1 MYSHKKLFQYKS
13 IKALALGLTTCILTL
28 SQSFPSLAVTA
39 EERVAAHRAMTVQ
52 TNEISNWPT
61 GPVVSAEA
69 AILMEAETGAILYA
83 KNIHQQEYPAS
94 TTKILTCLI
103 AAERCQLDEWV
114 TFSHD
119 AVFDTPYD
127 SNHIAMDVDE
137 KLTMED
143 CLNAILIRS
152 ANEVAYAVGEHI
164 AGTGSWE
171 DFGAI
176 MNERARELGALNSNF
191 INPNGLPHED
201 HYTTAYDL
209 AMIGRAFFENELL
222 CKISTTK
229 QLRIEPTEYQPDLK
243 VENSSNQ
250 MLPGRKYAYEYL
262 IGAKTGY
269 TNAARSSLVT
279 CAEKDGMKLIC
290 VVLRDESPYQ
300 YEDTIALFNYG
311 FNNFDKVNV
320 SQLETK
326 YDIDNSLF
334 YTENAIFGSSKP
346 LLALN
351 TRDCIV
357 LPKTIDFGDVTSTL
371 SYETDSS
378 NQVAVITYTYQDTFI
393 GSASIDFLRNTGSSY
408 DFEAVTEDLPENVTP
423 EDSREDNPTDSP
435 QEDHSFIYI
444 NWLFILAG
452 SAVIVVVA
460 VMILLV
466 RAYLSH
472 FHFGLPQLL
481 SHSLGRNKD
490 NWSHFSKSRSS
501 SERRLN
507 AKRKAEIKRAKARQ
521 KRKFGRNRFGDY
533 D

>member
-1 MYSHKKLFQYKS
+1 MYSHKKSFTYNL
-13 IKALALGLTTCILTL
+13 IKTLALGLTTCTVIL
-28 SQSFPSLAVTA
+28 SQSFPSLAITA
-39 EERVAAHRAMTVQ
+39 DERIAKHRAMTVQ
-52 TNEISNWPT
+52 SNEITNWPT

-69 AILMEAETGAILYA
+69 AILMEAKTGAILYA

-119 AVFDTPYD
+119 AVFDTPYN
-127 SNHIAMDVDE
+127 SNHIAMDVGE

-164 AGTGSWE
+164 AGTGEWE
-171 DFGAI
+171 DFGPI

-191 INPNGLPHED
+191 VNPNGLPD
-201 HYTTAYDL
+201 DNHYTTAYDL
-209 AMIGRAFFENELL
+209 AMIGRAFFDNELL

-229 QLRIEPTEYQPDLK
+229 QLRIEPTEYQEDLK
-243 VENSSNQ
+243 IENSSNQ
-250 MLPGRKYAYEYL
+250 MLPGRNYAYEYL

-290 VVLRDESPYQ
+290 VVLRDESPHQ

-351 TRDCIV
+351 TRDCII
-357 LPKTIDFGDVTSTL
+357 LPKTIDFEDVVSSL

-378 NQVAVITYTYQDTFI
+378 DQVAVITYTYQDTFI
-393 GSASIDFLRNTGSSY
+393 GSASIDFLPNTGPAY
-408 DFEAVTEDLPENVTP
+408 DFEAVTGE
-423 EDSREDNPTDSP
+423 
-435 QEDHSFIYI
+435 QEDMPPTQTPAQETPDTSQKDNSFIYV
-444 NWLFILAG
+444 NWVFVLTGAG
-452 SAVIVVVA
+452 IIVVVGL
-460 VMILLV
+460 VVLLI
-466 RAYLSH
+466 RIYLSH
-472 FHFGLPQLL
+472 FHFGLPQ
-481 SHSLGRNKD
+481 SWTRTFSKRKD
-490 NWSHFSKSRSS
+490 NWSDLSNSRSA
-501 SERRLN
+501 SERRLD
-507 AKRKAEIKRAKARQ
+507 ARRKAEIKRAKDRQ
-521 KRKFGRNRFGDY
+521 KRKFGRNRFWDY

>member
-1 MYSHKKLFQYKS
+1 M
-13 IKALALGLTTCILTL
+13 ALGLTAGILVL
-28 SQSFPSLAVTA
+28 SRSFPSLAVTA
-39 EERVAAHRAMTVQ
+39 QERMEQHRLLPIQ

-69 AILMEAETGAILYA
+69 AILMEAETGAIIYA

-119 AVFDTPYD
+119 AVFDTPYN
-127 SNHIAMDVDE
+127 SNHIAMDVGE

-164 AGTGSWE
+164 AGTGEWE
-171 DFGAI
+171 DFGPI
-176 MNERARELGALNSNF
+176 MNERAKELGALNSNF
-191 INPNGLPHED
+191 VNPNGLPDEN

-229 QLRIEPTEYQPDLK
+229 QLRIEPTEYQTDLK
-243 VENSSNQ
+243 IENSSNQ
-250 MLPGRKYAYEYL
+250 MLPGRTYAYEYL

-290 VVLRDESPYQ
+290 VVLRDESPQQ

-351 TRDCIV
+351 SKDCIV
-357 LPKTIDFGDVTSTL
+357 LPKTIDFEDVESTI
-371 SYETDSS
+371 SYETDSN

-393 GSASIDFLRNTGSSY
+393 GSASIDFVRSTGSSY
-408 DFEAVTEDLPENVTP
+408 NFEAVTEEVP
-423 EDSREDNPTDSP
+423 EDTPT
-435 QEDHSFIYI
+435 QEDVVTDTSEKNNSFIYV
-444 NWLFILAG
+444 NWLFVLAG
-452 SAVIVVVA
+452 AAVIVVVLLF
-460 VMILLV
+460 ILLL

-472 FHFGLPQLL
+472 FHFGLPQFLTNTF
-481 SHSLGRNKD
+481 GKNKD
-490 NWSHFSKSRSS
+490 NWSSFSKSRSA
-501 SERRLN
+501 SERRID

>member
-1 MYSHKKLFQYKS
+1 MHSYRKLFPNKF
-13 IKALALGLTTCILTL
+13 IKALSLGLTVCVLTL
-28 SQSFPSLAVTA
+28 SQAFPSLAITA
-39 EERVAAHRAMTVQ
+39 DERVAQHRAMTIQ
-52 TNEISNWPT
+52 SNEITNWPT
-61 GPVVSAEA
+61 GPVVSAES

-119 AVFDTPYD
+119 AVFDTPYN
-127 SNHIAMDVDE
+127 SNHIAMDVGE

-171 DFGAI
+171 DFGPI
-176 MNERARELGALNSNF
+176 MNERARELGALGSNF
-191 INPNGLPHED
+191 VNPNGLPDEN

-229 QLRIEPTEYQPDLK
+229 QLRIEPTEYQTDLK
-243 VENSSNQ
+243 IENSSNQ
-250 MLPGRKYAYEYL
+250 MLPGRTYAYEYL

-290 VVLRDESPYQ
+290 VVLKDESPYQ

-311 FNNFDKVNV
+311 FSNFDKVNV

-351 TRDCIV
+351 TQDSIV
-357 LPKTIDFGDVTSTL
+357 LPKTIDFEDVTSTI
-371 SYETDSS
+371 SYETNSQ
-378 NQVAVITYTYQDTFI
+378 NQVAEITYTYQDTFI
-393 GSASIDFLRNTGSSY
+393 GSASIDFVQGSDASY
-408 DFEAVTEDLPENVTP
+408 DFEAVTEDLPENVISD
-423 EDSREDNPTDSP
+423 DSSSEEPASSPKKDN
-435 QEDHSFIYI
+435 SFIYV
-444 NWLFILAG
+444 NWMYLLIG
-452 SAVIVVVA
+452 IAVLLVA
-460 VMILLV
+460 ALLILLI
-466 RAYLSH
+466 RTYLSH
-472 FHFGLPQLL
+472 FHFGLPGFFSRFL
-481 SHSLGRNKD
+481 HRGRD
-490 NWSHFSKSRSS
+490 NWSDFSSSRAA
-501 SERRLN
+501 SERRMN